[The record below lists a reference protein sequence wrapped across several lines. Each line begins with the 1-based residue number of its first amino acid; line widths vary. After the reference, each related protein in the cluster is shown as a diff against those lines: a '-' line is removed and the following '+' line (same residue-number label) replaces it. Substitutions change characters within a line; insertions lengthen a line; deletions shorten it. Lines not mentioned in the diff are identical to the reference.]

1 MHLPTRST
9 LKALAPWTLALALAA
24 CGAEEEDTT
33 ADANNAG
40 NNAATNNAASNNAD
54 NNAAGNNAGNN
65 NVANNADNNVANN
78 ADNNVANNAD
88 NNVAE
93 NNEGNNAA
101 VGGGMCASGAQG
113 PNLGQIAPDI
123 TLMDCDGNPHSLH
136 ELCAYEVAWIF
147 EFAAWCPPCRRFI
160 PEAEAVYQRFAP
172 QGLGAW
178 VVISEAGDF
187 SDPDA
192 ELCREVRDQNG
203 LSMTVLFDPEGELQ
217 RAFAVPSNDINI
229 LLGEGGEITFKD
241 QYASDE
247 IEGVLEDT
255 FAP

>member
-1 MHLPTRST
+1 MHLPVRSIF
-9 LKALAPWTLALALAA
+9 KPLAFAVLALTLAA
-24 CGAEEEDTT
+24 CGAEEEDT
-33 ADANNAG
+33 AAEG
-40 NNAATNNAASNNAD
+40 NNAAANNAASNNEGNNAASNNAD
-54 NNAAGNNAGNN
+54 NNAATNNEATNNAGNN
-65 NVANNADNNVANN
+65 AATNNVAANNADNNVA
-78 ADNNVANNAD
+78 V
-88 NNVAE
+88 